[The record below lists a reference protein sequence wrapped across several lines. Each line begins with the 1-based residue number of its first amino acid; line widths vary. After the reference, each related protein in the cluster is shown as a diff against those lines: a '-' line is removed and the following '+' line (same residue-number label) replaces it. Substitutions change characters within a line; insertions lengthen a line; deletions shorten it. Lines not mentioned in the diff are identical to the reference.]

1 MSADEHLVRQAIAPY
16 VGGGSKVTR
25 AAWRR
30 GDIFDDGPITPP
42 WLAAIAIG
50 RPGNA
55 PGNWNSSL
63 ASSSRASSKLLPRI
77 ATWSEPQP
85 PLIRLLMLVNR
96 EPTLTDH
103 ASTATFT

>member
-55 PGNWNSSL
+55 PGNWNFVSRLEQPGQLQAL
-63 ASSSRASSKLLPRI
+63 AAYSH
-77 ATWSEPQP
+77 
-85 PLIRLLMLVNR
+85 LV
-96 EPTLTDH
+96 
-103 ASTATFT
+103 

>member
-30 GDIFDDGPITPP
+30 GDAFDDGPITPP

-50 RPGNA
+50 RPATGLEQ
-55 PGNWNSSL
+55 PGQLQAL
-63 ASSSRASSKLLPRI
+63 AAYSH
-77 ATWSEPQP
+77 
-85 PLIRLLMLVNR
+85 LV
-96 EPTLTDH
+96 
-103 ASTATFT
+103 

>member
-50 RPGNA
+50 RPGNFE
-55 PGNWNSSL
+55 L
-63 ASSSRASSKLLPRI
+63 ASRL
-77 ATWSEPQP
+77 EQP
-85 PLIRLLMLVNR
+85 GQLQALAAYSHLV
-96 EPTLTDH
+96 
-103 ASTATFT
+103 